1 MVGCTNIKEM
11 FKGCTSLESLPAGL
25 FDKMTS
31 ITATASAFYGC
42 TGFTGESPLP
52 TAEVEGAPVKVHLYD
67 RPDYPDLF
75 VKVPTKESD
84 YKDTF
89 KNCTKMA
96 DLCDDSH
103 RVGAASAT
111 ARRRSRP
118 SRFLLCASRE
128 HGYHG
133 INFTVK
139 GTEFKSEVSTS
150 SVRRNSY
157 RACST
162 SSTATW
168 RRRPTNTA
176 SGLRRRSSKH

>member
-1 MVGCTNIKEM
+1 MFNGCTSLKSLPAGLLKNMTDITTALSMFTNCSSLETLPEGFFDAMVGCTNIKEM

-42 TGFTGESPLP
+42 TGFTGESPYL

-96 DLCDDSH
+96 DYAMIPTAWGGVSDGH
-103 RVGAASAT
+103 RA
-111 ARRRSRP
+111 
-118 SRFLLCASRE
+118 LLCASRE
-128 HGYHG
+128 HGVPRY
-133 INFTVK
+133 
-139 GTEFKSEVSTS
+139 
-150 SVRRNSY
+150 
-157 RACST
+157 
-162 SSTATW
+162 
-168 RRRPTNTA
+168 
-176 SGLRRRSSKH
+176 